1 MTTYPQGGSVEVS
14 VFGWVALGVAI
25 LLMLA
30 IDLFFHREPKPIEFK
45 EAAKWSVLWVVI
57 ALIAGGVIG
66 LVYGS
71 EYWWQYLSGY
81 LIEKSLAVDNVF
93 IWALI
98 FSYFAVPARLQHRVL
113 FYGVLGALVFRGVLI
128 GAGSVLLASISWMI
142 YVFAAFLIFT
152 GIKMLQHRDQELDI
166 ANSKA
171 LKFVNRFIP
180 ISTTYDGDKFFT
192 RTKFRLVAT
201 PLFAVLLFVEIMDVV
216 FAVDSIPAIFAV
228 TDEPYIVFA
237 SNAFAILGL
246 RAMFFLLSG
255 LMDRFVYLKVG
266 LAVIMLWVGIKMILS
281 HSIVHIH
288 TSLSLGIIVLILTVT
303 VVASLRATKKEVVL
317 HE

>member
-1 MTTYPQGGSVEVS
+1 MDVS
-14 VFGWVALGVAI
+14 VWGWVALGVAI

-66 LVYGS
+66 YVYGS

-128 GAGSVLLASISWMI
+128 VAGSVLLASISWMI

-152 GIKMLQHRDQELDI
+152 GIKMLQHRNQELDI
-166 ANSKA
+166 ENSKA

-180 ISTTYDGDKFFT
+180 ISTTYDGEKFFT
-192 RTKFRLVAT
+192 RTKLRLVAT

-228 TDEPYIVFA
+228 TDEPFIVFA

-246 RAMFFLLSG
+246 RAMYFLLSG

-281 HSIVHIH
+281 HSVVHIH

-303 VVASLRATKKEVVL
+303 VVASLRATKKESVL

>member
-1 MTTYPQGGSVEVS
+1 MDVS
-14 VFGWVALGVAI
+14 LVGWIALTVAI
-25 LLMLA
+25 LVMLA
-30 IDLFFHREPKPIEFK
+30 VDLFFHREPKPIAFR
-45 EAAKWSVLWVVI
+45 EAAAWSVLWVVI

-66 LVYGS
+66 AIYGS
-71 EYWWQYLSGY
+71 EFWWQYLSGY

-98 FSYFAVPARLQHRVL
+98 FSYFAVPSRLQHRVL

-128 GAGSVLLASISWMI
+128 AAGSVLLASISWMI
-142 YVFAAFLIFT
+142 YVFAIFLIFT
-152 GIKMLQHRDQELDI
+152 GIKMLQHRNEELDI
-166 ANSKA
+166 ENSRA

-180 ISTTYDGDKFFT
+180 ISTNYEGEKFF
-192 RTKFRLVAT
+192 FRVNRKLTAT
-201 PLFAVLLFVEIMDVV
+201 PLFAVLLLVEIMDVV

-228 TDEPYIVFA
+228 TDEPFIVFA

-246 RAMFFLLSG
+246 RAMYFLLSG

-266 LAVIMLWVGIKMILS
+266 LAVIMLWVGAKMILS
-281 HSIVHIH
+281 HSVVKIP
-288 TSLSLGIIVLILTVT
+288 TSVSLGVIVAVLAVT
-303 VVASLRATKKEVVL
+303 IVASLRATKKEPVS

>member
-1 MTTYPQGGSVEVS
+1 MDVS
-14 VFGWVALGVAI
+14 LVGWISLTLTI

-30 IDLFFHREPKPIEFK
+30 FDLFFHREPKPIEFK

-66 LVYGS
+66 AIYGS
-71 EYWWQYLSGY
+71 EFWWQYLSGY

-128 GAGSVLLASISWMI
+128 AAGSVLLASISWMI

-152 GIKMLQHRDQELDI
+152 GIKMLQHRNEELDI
-166 ANSKA
+166 ENSRA
-171 LKFVNRFIP
+171 LKVVNRFIP
-180 ISTTYDGDKFFT
+180 ISSTYEGEKFFV
-192 RTKFRLVAT
+192 RTNRKLTAT
-201 PLFAVLLFVEIMDVV
+201 PLFAVLLLVEIMDVV

-228 TDEPYIVFA
+228 TEEPFIVFA

-246 RAMFFLLSG
+246 RAMYFLLSG
-255 LMDRFVYLKVG
+255 LMDRFVYLKLG
-266 LAVIMLWVGIKMILS
+266 LAVIMLWVGAKMILS
-281 HSIVHIH
+281 HAVMKIP
-288 TSLSLGIIVLILTVT
+288 TSVSLGVIVAVLTVT
-303 VVASLRATKKEVVL
+303 IVASLKSTKKTEVS

>member
-1 MTTYPQGGSVEVS
+1 MDVS
-14 VFGWVALGVAI
+14 VWGWVVLGVAI
-25 LLMLA
+25 LAMLA
-30 IDLFFHREPKPIEFK
+30 VDLFFHREAKPIEFK
-45 EAAKWSVLWVVI
+45 EAACWSVLWVVI
-57 ALIAGGVIG
+57 ALIAGGIIG

-93 IWALI
+93 IWAII

-128 GAGSVLLASISWMI
+128 FAGSVLLASISWMI

-152 GIKMLQHRDQELDI
+152 GVKMLQHRNQELDI
-166 ANSKA
+166 EHSKI

-180 ISTTYDGDKFFT
+180 ISTNYDGEKFFT
-192 RTKFRLVAT
+192 RNKRKLVAT

-246 RAMFFLLSG
+246 RAMYFLLSG
-255 LMDRFVYLKVG
+255 LMDRFIYLKIG

-281 HSIVHIH
+281 HSLVHID
-288 TSLSLGIIVLILTVT
+288 TSVSLGVIVLILTVT
-303 VVASLRATKKEVVL
+303 IIASLRATKKEAVL

>member
-1 MTTYPQGGSVEVS
+1 MDVS
-14 VFGWVALGVAI
+14 IWAWVALGVAI
-25 LLMLA
+25 LAMLA
-30 IDLFFHREPKPIEFK
+30 VDLFFHREPKPIEFS
-45 EAAKWSVLWVVI
+45 EAARWSVLWVVI

-66 LVYGS
+66 FVYGS

-93 IWALI
+93 IWAII

-113 FYGVLGALVFRGVLI
+113 FYGVLGALVFRGALI
-128 GAGSVLLASISWMI
+128 VAGSVLLASVSWAI

-152 GIKMLQHRDQELDI
+152 GFKMLQHRNEEMDI
-166 ANSKA
+166 ENSKA

-180 ISTTYDGDKFFT
+180 ISTNYDGEKFFT
-192 RTKFRLVAT
+192 RTKLRLVAT

-228 TDEPYIVFA
+228 TDEPFIVFA

-246 RAMFFLLSG
+246 RAMYFLLSG

-266 LAVIMLWVGIKMILS
+266 LAVIMLWVGLKMILS
-281 HSIVHIH
+281 HSVFHID
-288 TSLSLGIIVLILTVT
+288 TFVSLGVIVAILAVT
-303 VVASLRATKKEVVL
+303 IGASLRATKKELVT

>member
-1 MTTYPQGGSVEVS
+1 MATYPQGGIVDVS
-14 VFGWVALGVAI
+14 VWGWVVLGVAI

-30 IDLFFHREPKPIEFK
+30 VDLFFHREPKPIEFK

-57 ALIAGGVIG
+57 ALMAGGVIG

-71 EYWWQYLSGY
+71 DYWWQYLSGY

-93 IWALI
+93 IWAII

-128 GAGSVLLASISWMI
+128 FAGSVLLATISWMI

-166 ANSKA
+166 ENSKA

-246 RAMFFLLSG
+246 RAMYFLLSG

-288 TSLSLGIIVLILTVT
+288 TSVSLGIIVLILTVT
-303 VVASLRATKKEVVL
+303 VIASLRATKKESVSS
-317 HE
+317 E